1 MVIKQMLVMELM
13 SVNLKILQPKVHQVL
28 KSTAYQMMMRR
39 MMKLKN
45 LLLKVV
51 KPNAAPAVVM
61 DKMAQK
67 IISELHV

>member
-1 MVIKQMLVMELM
+1 MLVMELM

-28 KSTAYQMMMRR
+28 KSTVHQMMIRR

-45 LLLKVV
+45 LSLKVV
-51 KPNAAPAVVM
+51 KPNVAPAVVM

-67 IISELHV
+67 IILELNV